1 MLGGMN
7 HHLKPYFGQFSLTG
21 DLGWDVTAV
30 LIHHQLPK
38 VAKHVARVAREARQ
52 LARRF
57 GADPDQ
63 AETAAW
69 LHDISAVIPN
79 PARVEL
85 CAALGIDV
93 LPGEA
98 AFPMILHQK
107 LSVVVAQEVFGVAE
121 TAVLSAIGC
130 HTTLKAGASLL
141 DKIVFVADKIQW
153 DQPGEPPYLDALA
166 TAVAQS
172 IDDGCRVYLNHIWQ
186 QRDTL
191 RYIHPW
197 FIAAH
202 EEFSH
207 RLRR

>member
-7 HHLKPYFGQFSLTG
+7 HHLKPYFEPISLTG
-21 DLGWDVTAV
+21 NLGSDVTAV
-30 LIHHQLPK
+30 LIHHHLPK
-38 VAKHVARVAREARQ
+38 VAGHVARVAQEARR
-52 LARRF
+52 LAGRF

-69 LHDISAVIPN
+69 LHDIGAVIPN

-85 CAALGIDV
+85 CAALGIAV

-107 LSVVVAQEVFGVAE
+107 LSVVVAQAVFGVAE
-121 TAVLSAIGC
+121 PGVLSAIGC

-153 DQPGEPPYLDALA
+153 DQPGEPPYLGALA
-166 TAVAQS
+166 TAVTHS
-172 IDDGCRVYLNHIWQ
+172 IDDACRVYLDHLWQ

-191 RYIHPW
+191 RYVHPW
-197 FIAAH
+197 FVAARD
-202 EEFSH
+202 E
-207 RLRR
+207 LA

>member
-7 HHLKPYFGQFSLTG
+7 HYLKPYYGQFTLTG
-21 DLGWDVTAV
+21 DLGLDVTAV
-30 LIHHQLPK
+30 LTHHHLPK
-38 VAKHVARVAREARQ
+38 VAEHVARVAQEARQ
-52 LARRF
+52 LASRF

-79 PARVEL
+79 PARVDL
-85 CAALGIDV
+85 CAAFNIPV

-98 AFPMILHQK
+98 SFPMILHQK
-107 LSVVVAQEVFGVAE
+107 LSTVVAQEVFGVTE

-153 DQPGEPPYLDALA
+153 DQPGEPPYWGELV
-166 TAVAQS
+166 TAVARL
-172 IDDGCRVYLNHIWQ
+172 IDDACRVYLNHLWQ

-191 RYIHPW
+191 RFVHPW
-197 FIAAH
+197 FVAAR
-202 EEFSH
+202 EE
-207 RLRR
+207 LA